1 MSRATLALFST
12 VTMARPFFTV
22 TRAAGASMRHAAD
35 VALSSTRLYAAVA
48 GRIGA
53 RAGARYNLRV
63 KYERRPN
70 ERAASAYFLFGPYRA
85 GPTGQRARRQ
95 FPDCIR

>member
-12 VTMARPFFTV
+12 VKTGLARFTV
-22 TRAAGASMRHAAD
+22 TRAAGVLTRRAAD
-35 VALSSTRLYAAVA
+35 AAPSSTRLYAAVA
-48 GRIGA
+48 GRIWA

-63 KYERRPN
+63 KYERRFN

-85 GPTGQRARRQ
+85 GPTG
-95 FPDCIR
+95 

>member
-1 MSRATLALFST
+1 MVITAQ
-12 VTMARPFFTV
+12 PFFTV
-22 TRAAGASMRHAAD
+22 TRAAGAKTRHAVG
-35 VALSSTRLYAAVA
+35 VALSSTRPYAAVA

-85 GPTGQRARRQ
+85 GPTG
-95 FPDCIR
+95 